1 MDNFAFIIHPLD
13 PKRDVQRKFP
23 FLGKV
28 LPIPAI
34 NFLSRFFPPLYIS
47 HITGIRSEATGKEV
61 EGWFVACPFTP
72 QRMMT
77 LPPKTVYR
85 KVIATAHLAE
95 RLGAK
100 LVGLGAYTS
109 VVGDGGVTISR
120 SVKAA
125 VTTGDS
131 YTVASAVEA
140 MKKAAQIM
148 SIDLSK
154 ATLAVVGA
162 TGAIGAVAA
171 EMLAE
176 EVPHVVLIGKR
187 FDRLAEVKV
196 RCEKVG
202 AEVLVTD
209 DLNVLRQADLVLTVT
224 SAVEAI
230 VQPQH
235 LKPGAVVCDVAR
247 PRDVSKA
254 VAEQRD
260 DVFVFEGGLVEIPG
274 PEASFNFDFG
284 FPPKTCYACMAETI
298 ALALEGRYENY
309 TLGKDLTVAQVKEI
323 AGIARRHGFKLAGFR
338 SFEHAVPVEEIE
350 RIRLNAGRARQASAV
365 V

>member
-1 MDNFAFIIHPLD
+1 LDNFAFIIHPLD

-23 FLGKV
+23 LLGKV
-28 LPIPAI
+28 LPVPAI

-47 HITGIRSEATGKEV
+47 HITGVRSEATGKEV

-77 LPPKTVYR
+77 LPAKTVYR
-85 KVIATAHLAE
+85 KVIATSHLAE
-95 RLGAK
+95 RLGAR

-109 VVGDGGVTISR
+109 VVGDGGVTVSR
-120 SVKAA
+120 NVNVP

-131 YTVASAVEA
+131 FTVASAVDA
-140 MKKAAQIM
+140 MKKAAEIM
-148 SIDLSK
+148 EIDLAS

-171 EMLAE
+171 ETLAE
-176 EVPHVVLIGKR
+176 DIPQLILIGKR
-187 FDRLAEVKV
+187 FERLAEIKA
-196 RCEKVG
+196 RCEKAG
-202 AEVLVTD
+202 AEVIVTD
-209 DLNVLRQADLVLTVT
+209 DLNALRRADLVLTVT

-235 LKPGAVVCDVAR
+235 LKPGAIVCDVAR

-254 VAEQRD
+254 VAEQRN
-260 DVFVFEGGLVEIPG
+260 DVLVFEGGLEEVPG

-309 TLGKDLTVAQVKEI
+309 SLGKDLTVARVKEI

-338 SFEHAVPVEEIE
+338 SFEHAVPEAEIE
-350 RIRLNAGRARQASAV
+350 RIKFNAKRARQANAV
-365 V
+365 S

>member
-1 MDNFAFIIHPLD
+1 LDNFAFIIHPLD
-13 PKRDVQRKFP
+13 PKRDVKRKFP
-23 FLGKV
+23 LLGKV
-28 LPIPAI
+28 LPVPAI

-47 HITGIRSEATGKEV
+47 HITGVCSEATGKEV

-85 KVIATAHLAE
+85 KVIATARLAE
-95 RLGAK
+95 RLGAE

-120 SVKAA
+120 SVNVP

-140 MKKAAQIM
+140 LKKAAEIM
-148 SIDLSK
+148 EIDLAG

-171 EMLAE
+171 EMLAAD
-176 EVPHVVLIGKR
+176 VPHIVLIGKR
-187 FDRLAEVKV
+187 FDRLAEVKA
-196 RCEKVG
+196 RCERVG
-202 AEVLVTD
+202 AEVLMTA
-209 DLNVLRQADLVLTVT
+209 DLDRLLQADLVLTVT

-230 VQPQH
+230 VQPKH

-260 DVFVFEGGLVEIPG
+260 DVFVFEGGLVEVPG
-274 PEASFNFDFG
+274 LDASFNFDFG

-309 TLGKDLTVAQVKEI
+309 SLGKDLTITQVAEI

-338 SFEHAVPVEEIE
+338 SFEHAVPEAEIE
-350 RIRLNAGRARQASAV
+350 RIRLNAGRARQVSAAI
-365 V
+365 